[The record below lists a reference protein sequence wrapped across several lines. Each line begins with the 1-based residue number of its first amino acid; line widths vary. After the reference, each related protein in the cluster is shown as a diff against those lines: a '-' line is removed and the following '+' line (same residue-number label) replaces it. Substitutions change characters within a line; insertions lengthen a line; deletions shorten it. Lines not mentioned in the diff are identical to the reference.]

1 MTQQR
6 PKIGY
11 IKLIQG
17 RWSEDARDLAMADV
31 PPARGRAGGTLYI
44 LVELSGDL
52 QGREELAERLV
63 TEARRAYLA
72 SAGSFTLG
80 LRHAIEAANASL
92 FQANLQTMR
101 DERRYGG
108 ISCVVVSGSDA
119 YIGQAGPAV
128 VYVLQA
134 EELRRF
140 PSESPWL
147 PVPGELPAPPEAV
160 DGTTWVPLGIRR
172 SLEINLF
179 HCCVEPGDVL
189 CLASSNLA
197 QWVQHED
204 LELILD
210 QELEDSL
217 QDLLSAAEGQD
228 LTALIVQMPPLAA
241 AEEPTKEV
249 KVGAERAGVPSPGWP
264 AWIGQAVTRVDLG
277 GRLRSAG
284 ATLAHLLA
292 RFLPDRKAQPLP
304 PVAEEQR
311 QRLLAGVALLIP
323 LVIAIFTLTYYLQ
336 QASRFEALVRQAR
349 QEIAQA
355 QGADQATA
363 ESLLRDAA
371 IRLESALEIR
381 PEDGE
386 AQRLRAEIETEL
398 EKVQGLTRL
407 ADLQPMLEFSP
418 SSQPRRVWAR
428 QGSLYVLD
436 LGQQQ
441 VLRIP
446 PAEQTD
452 ERPQVILMQGQVFA
466 ERAVVELVDM
476 AWMSTPGGANGRLVV
491 LARDGVLWM
500 VASEGAVG
508 QALPGAETWGQ
519 PVALGTFEGNVY
531 VLDAGRDQI
540 WKYVPSAT
548 GYTSPAVV
556 WLESPTSLRAT
567 VDMAI
572 DGAIYVLDADGT
584 IRKFAA
590 GRRVGFADTASAQGL
605 DRPFKD
611 PVALFTTPQLTAL
624 YVVDRGNRRI
634 VELSKDGA
642 FRRQWLAPLA
652 STALDELSGLFVDQA
667 GRRVYVLSGNRLYV
681 ATLP

>member
-17 RWSEDARDLAMADV
+17 RWSEDARDLAVADV

-80 LRHAIEAANASL
+80 LRRAIEAANASL

-119 YIGQAGPAV
+119 YVGQAGPAV
-128 VYVLQA
+128 VYALHA
-134 EELRRF
+134 EEFHRF

-147 PVPGELPAPPEAV
+147 PAPGEPPAPPEAV

-172 SLEINLF
+172 SLEVNLF
-179 HCCVEPGDVL
+179 HCSVEPGDVL
-189 CLASSNLA
+189 CLASSHLA
-197 QWVQHED
+197 QWIQHED

-217 QDLLSAAEGQD
+217 QDLLSVAEGQD
-228 LTALIVQMPPLAA
+228 LTALIVQMPPLAG
-241 AEEPTKEV
+241 AEEPTREV
-249 KVGAERAGVPSPGWP
+249 QVWAERAGVPGPGWP
-264 AWIGQAVTRVDLG
+264 ARIAQGVTRMDLG

-284 ATLAHLLA
+284 ATLTHLLA
-292 RFLPDRKAQPLP
+292 RFLPDREAQPLP
-304 PVAEEQR
+304 PVAEEQK
-311 QRLLAGVALLIP
+311 QRLLAGVALFIP
-323 LVIAIFTLTYYLQ
+323 LVIALFTLIYYLQ
-336 QASRFEALVRQAR
+336 QASRFDALVGQAR

-355 QGADQATA
+355 QGADKATA

-371 IRLESALEIR
+371 LQLENALEIR
-381 PEDGE
+381 PQDGE
-386 AQRLRAEIETEL
+386 AQRLKGEIETEL

-407 ADLQPMLEFSP
+407 ADLQPILEFSP
-418 SSQPRRVWAR
+418 SSQLRRVWAQ

-446 PAEQTD
+446 PPEQTD
-452 ERPQVILMQGQVFA
+452 EKPQVVLMQGQVFA
-466 ERAVVELVDM
+466 GHTVVELVDM
-476 AWMSTPGGANGRLVV
+476 AWMSPRGGADGRLVV

-500 VASEGAVG
+500 LEPEGAAG
-508 QALPGAETWGQ
+508 QALPEAEAWGR
-519 PVALGTFEGNVY
+519 PVALSTFEGNVY

-548 GYTSPAVV
+548 GYTSPAVA

-572 DGAIYVLDADGT
+572 DGAIYVLDAEGD

-590 GRRVGFADTASAQGL
+590 GRRVGFAVQGL

-611 PVALFTTPQLTAL
+611 PAALFTTPQLTAL
-624 YVVDRGNRRI
+624 YVVDPGNRRI
-634 VELSKDGA
+634 VELDKSGA

-652 STALDELSGLFVDQA
+652 STALDEPSGLFVDQA
-667 GRRVYVLSGNRLYV
+667 GRRIYVLSGQRLYV